1 MEPKLKWN
9 QKYRER
15 LKEFE
20 HLEPN
25 KRLMLQSSYLKGG
38 TALDLAC
45 GLGVNSQFL
54 AERGYHV
61 HAVDISD
68 VALSF
73 LQKYASEK
81 QLSIQTHL
89 CDLSEWHPPHS
100 MPKSFD
106 MVVMTYYLDR
116 TIFSQV
122 QSLVQE
128 NGYFFMETYFLSP
141 LNENRSRV
149 SDNYKL
155 QPQEL
160 LTVFNEWK
168 ILFFEENEIE
178 GRQTIFCQKV

>member
-1 MEPKLKWN
+1 MEPKMKWN

-15 LKEFE
+15 LKEFN

-25 KRLMLQSSYLKGG
+25 KRLIMQSSYLNGG

-45 GLGVNSQFL
+45 GLGGNSQFL
-54 AERGYHV
+54 AERGYHI
-61 HAVDISD
+61 HAIDISD

-73 LQKYASEK
+73 LKEDAAEK

-89 CDLSEWHPPHS
+89 CDLSEWHTPHS

-141 LNENRSRV
+141 LEVNNKV
-149 SDNYKL
+149 SDKYKL

-160 LTVFNEWK
+160 LTRFKEWK

>member
-1 MEPKLKWN
+1 MEAKMKWN
-9 QKYRER
+9 QKYQER
-15 LKEFE
+15 LKEFN

-25 KRLMLQSSYLKGG
+25 KRLIMQSSYLKGG

-45 GLGVNSQFL
+45 GLGGNSQFL
-54 AERGYHV
+54 AGRDYHV

-73 LQKYASEK
+73 LKEDAAVK

-89 CDLSEWHPPHS
+89 CDLSEWHTLQS
-100 MPKSFD
+100 MPLSFD
-106 MVVMTYYLDR
+106 LIIMTYYLDR
-116 TIFSQV
+116 MICSLV
-122 QSLVQE
+122 QSLVKE

-141 LNENRSRV
+141 LDENSRV
-149 SDNYKL
+149 SDRYKL

-160 LTVFNEWK
+160 LSVFKEWK
-168 ILFFEENEIE
+168 ILFFEENEME